1 MVRRAGHSAGFTI
14 AFASV
19 RALAAFAA
27 VAAAP
32 ARADDYAACA
42 KFDNPLAYNQC
53 LAAHGPAAHGT
64 RPSAPPPE
72 GEDGPRGGWA
82 AHGRGGQPMQAT
94 RGRNGRMVLEF
105 SIGAASAGAH
115 RSRKTQ

>member
-1 MVRRAGHSAGFTI
+1 MVRRTGHSAGFTI
-14 AFASV
+14 AFAGISG
-19 RALAAFAA
+19 LAVFAA
-27 VAAAP
+27 LAAAP

-53 LAAHGPAAHGT
+53 LAAQGPVAHGT
-64 RPSAPPPE
+64 RATAPPPE
-72 GEDGPRGGWA
+72 GEDRPRGAWA
-82 AHGRGGQPMQAT
+82 AHGRGGQSIQAS

-115 RSRKTQ
+115 RPRKTQ

>member
-1 MVRRAGHSAGFTI
+1 MVRQTGHWEVFAGVCG
-14 AFASV
+14 
-19 RALAAFAA
+19 LAAV
-27 VAAAP
+27 VALTAAP

-53 LAAHGPAAHGT
+53 LAAQGPVAHGT
-64 RPSAPPPE
+64 RASAPPPE
-72 GEDGPRGGWA
+72 GEDGPRGAWA
-82 AHGRGGQPMQAT
+82 AHGHGGQSMQAA

-115 RSRKTQ
+115 RPRKTQ